1 LRFIPKTWVTL
12 KAKAQR
18 KPAIS
23 AAIKFSSD
31 VPRHAGAA
39 RTKRWEAMVA
49 YRKKHP
55 RATLEDVIR
64 DTPYTRGDYRLDI
77 ARGSL
82 KA

>member
-1 LRFIPKTWVTL
+1 MKRKTRKT
-12 KAKAQR
+12 KPER
-18 KPAIS
+18 KPATS
-23 AAIKFSSD
+23 TPIKFGSD

-55 RATLEDVIR
+55 KATLEDVIR

-82 KA
+82 KV